1 MTSQP
6 RSNVPFYTLEEHW
19 VSPALLD
26 AYHNDPTS
34 KIDGISPPL
43 GQLTEIAPV
52 RLAAMD
58 AGNVAVQVV
67 SHATA
72 GAGTMHMDAEVRAA
86 NDQLAT
92 RVAAHPD
99 RLRGFCLL
107 AMAHPAEAAAEP
119 RRCVLSS
126 APLSTVTSS
135 STPPPGGK
143 AAVFYDSP
151 AYDVLWAAAV
161 ELDVPIYLHPAFPP
175 EAAILAAG
183 EGLYAPAASPS
194 SGDGPST
201 LSYSNAVAIALGSSA
216 WGWHS
221 NAGLG
226 FLKLFAAGIFDRFPT
241 LQTVL
246 GHMGEMV
253 PYFLERAERRLAPHR
268 PAGSATLREAYSRN
282 VHVTVGGYFSLNAL
296 RMLLAVTDASRVMH
310 SND

>member
-1 MTSQP
+1 
-6 RSNVPFYTLEEHW
+6 
-19 VSPALLD
+19 
-26 AYHNDPTS
+26 
-34 KIDGISPPL
+34 
-43 GQLTEIAPV
+43 
-52 RLAAMD
+52 MD

-72 GAGTMHMDAEVRAA
+72 GADAMHMDAEVHAA
-86 NDQLAT
+86 NDQLAA

-99 RLRGFCLL
+99 HLRGFCLL
-107 AMAHPAEAAAEP
+107 AMAHPAEAAAEL
-119 RRCVLSS
+119 RRCVRDLGFVG
-126 APLSTVTSS
+126 ALVDCHVVADTAA
-135 STPPPGGK
+135 GGK

-151 AYDVLWAAAV
+151 VYDVLWAAAI
-161 ELDVPIYLHPAFPP
+161 ELGVPIYLHPAFPP
-175 EAAILAAG
+175 EAAMLAAG

-194 SGDGPST
+194 GGGGPST
-201 LSYSNAVAIALGSSA
+201 LPYSNAAAIALGSSA

-226 FLKLFAAGIFDRFPT
+226 FLKLFAAGVFDRFPT
-241 LQTVL
+241 LQIVL

-296 RMLLAVTDASRVMH
+296 RMLLAVTDARRVMH
-310 SND
+310 SNDYPFNSAVDGRVFMESLRESDMVSEEVYMDIAYRNAKRLLKI

>member
-1 MTSQP
+1 
-6 RSNVPFYTLEEHW
+6 
-19 VSPALLD
+19 
-26 AYHNDPTS
+26 
-34 KIDGISPPL
+34 
-43 GQLTEIAPV
+43 
-52 RLAAMD
+52 MD

-107 AMAHPAEAAAEP
+107 AMAHPAEAAAEL
-119 RRCVLSS
+119 RRC
-126 APLSTVTSS
+126 
-135 STPPPGGK
+135 